1 MKYQEFVEQAFQFLL
16 IINNYIILMPMWL
29 DIAKYIIV
37 NLLLF
42 SAWYLFFFSKKA
54 ALSFV
59 DRLIGTFIL
68 GLAQIIVTEL
78 VLGLIF
84 RKLYASP
91 LFWVNVLISSAFLF
105 NTLSK
110 SNTGFSLVRKI
121 LDELIEKAGRFFR
134 LIRSDI
140 ILLALFSLLLI
151 KICWIIYIG
160 YLFPSYTWDSLSY
173 HLPIVGNIMQSGAI
187 MENPVN
193 FQIDTFINIF
203 PKNMELFFL
212 WNIIFLKNNT
222 ITDLS
227 QLLFVI
233 VGILTTY
240 SMALKLGIK
249 AKSALYSSFLFF
261 FTPIVILQINTNYI
275 DIAVSVLLLT
285 AVNFLMYESPYC
297 HYGSSPV
304 KRQDDRK
311 VPIFLAG
318 VAIGILL
325 GSKGSGPLY
334 VIIISTAI
342 IIQEFIKHRR
352 QIYARDFS
360 GKRNIIRRSIIPYLM
375 YFFLP
380 LIVLG
385 SYWYIKNWVLY
396 GSPVYPM
403 EVTVF
408 NITIFK
414 GIYKKML
421 DPVPA
426 LIENASYLTRLF
438 HVWMEKVEFYLYDS
452 RLSGLGPL
460 WTILLLPSLVF
471 AFITSVIRKRYN
483 WIFICVLLIIIFAVH
498 PRNWNSRYT
507 IFMVALGAVSYGFV
521 IDFFSNRGRIIHV
534 IALVLVAYTF
544 LTVNSPCVMP
554 AKIREFIDLPANERT
569 IARHKPFN
577 IDIHVKQQYGY
588 WTWINDNVREGDT
601 VAYSF
606 EPLFLTPLW
615 NNGFSSNIIYISA
628 ENYDDWLKKLKGRG
642 VTYALLQQQSKE
654 NNWIEGNRKLL
665 ADREGKTVI
674 PAEEFDLVYTD
685 DNYKIMK
692 LLKAE
697 D

>member
-1 MKYQEFVEQAFQFLL
+1 
-16 IINNYIILMPMWL
+16 MPMWL
-29 DIAKYIIV
+29 DIPKYIIV

-42 SAWYLFFFSKKA
+42 SSWYLFLFNRKTT
-54 ALSFV
+54 LSFV
-59 DRLIGTFIL
+59 DRLIGTSIL
-68 GLAQIIVTEL
+68 GLAQIIATEM

-91 LFWVNVLISSAFLF
+91 LFWVNVLISSAILF
-105 NTLSK
+105 ITLSK
-110 SNTGFSLVRKI
+110 SNTGLSLVKKI
-121 LDELIEKAGRFFR
+121 LDELIEKAGGFSR

-140 ILLALFSLLLI
+140 ILLALFSLLVM
-151 KICWIIYIG
+151 KICWLMFIG

-212 WNIIFLKNNT
+212 WNIIFLKSRI

-233 VGILTTY
+233 IGILTTY
-240 SMALKLGIK
+240 SIALKLDIK
-249 AKSALYSSFLFF
+249 ARSALYSSFLFF

-275 DIAVSVLLLT
+275 DIAVSVLLLI
-285 AVNFLMYESPYC
+285 VINYLLYESPSFKN
-297 HYGSSPV
+297 GSSPV
-304 KRQDDRK
+304 EHQNDRK
-311 VPIFLAG
+311 TPILLAG
-318 VAIGILL
+318 VTAGILL
-325 GSKGSGPLY
+325 GSKGSGPLF
-334 VIIISTAI
+334 VLIFLSAI
-342 IIQEFIKHRR
+342 IVQEFIKHRR
-352 QIYARDFS
+352 QIYARDS
-360 GKRNIIRRSIIPYLM
+360 AGKSNIIRRSIIPYLM
-375 YFFLP
+375 YFFFP

-385 SYWYIKNWVLY
+385 SYWFIKNWVLY

-403 EVTVF
+403 EITVF

-414 GIYKKML
+414 GLYKKML

-426 LIENASYLTRLF
+426 LIENSSYLTRLF

-452 RLSGLGPL
+452 RLSGFGPL

-471 AFITSVIRKRYN
+471 AFINSAIKKRYN
-483 WIFICVLLIIIFAVH
+483 WLFISLLLILTFAVH
-498 PRNWNSRYT
+498 PRNWNTRYT
-507 IFMVALGAVSYGFV
+507 IFMVAFGAVSYGFV
-521 IDFFSNRGRIIHV
+521 IDYFGKKTRITGV
-534 IALVLVAYTF
+534 IALVLAAYTF

-554 AKIREFIDLPANERT
+554 AKIREFMDLPAKERT

-588 WTWINDNVREGDT
+588 WTWINDNVKEGDT
-601 VAYSF
+601 VAYTF

-674 PAEEFDLVYTD
+674 PKEEFKMVYFD
-685 DNYKIMK
+685 DSYKILK